1 MPGSLALLARTLF
14 FLGILT
20 VNLTWLLKLSDS
32 IWVRSPLTSVT
43 VKAITLTALTLICFD
58 YGTKKIGVAVGQT
71 ITATAS
77 PLPVIKCKNGD
88 HYWEAI
94 DEVLKQWKPGAL
106 VVGMP
111 YNMDGSENEMTVN
124 ARQFMKKLEEKYA
137 LQVHSV
143 DERLSTREARDVS
156 RENAEVSGKKFDEK
170 EAVDSI
176 AAQLILES
184 WLENNT

>member
-1 MPGSLALLARTLF
+1 M
-14 FLGILT
+14 T

-32 IWVRSPLTSVT
+32 IWLRSPLTSVT

-58 YGTKKIGVAVGQT
+58 YGTQKIGVAVGQT

-88 HYWEAI
+88 QYWEAI

-111 YNMDGSENEMTVN
+111 YNMDGSENEMTVK

-143 DERLSTREARDVS
+143 DERLSTREARNFS

-184 WLENNT
+184 WLEHNT